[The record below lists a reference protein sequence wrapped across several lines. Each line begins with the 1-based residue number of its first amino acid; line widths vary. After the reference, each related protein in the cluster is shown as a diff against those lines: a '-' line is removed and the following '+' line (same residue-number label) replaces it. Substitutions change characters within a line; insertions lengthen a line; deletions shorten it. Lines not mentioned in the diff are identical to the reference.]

1 MCDGTD
7 ILKPNPSC
15 GRPLG
20 MALHHRTR
28 RLYVCDAFYG
38 FGVLGPKGGFVTQLS
53 TTADGEPFRFCNAIY
68 VHQPTGNV
76 YFTDASSAYDI
87 TQFQTAVSVNDS
99 TGRLLKYDVENKQV
113 TLLFRNLSFAAG
125 VAVDKAEKF
134 ALVSEFIGNK
144 TRKIWLQQGHNK
156 HYRSEI
162 VNSLPTPDNIKRTRS
177 DDFWLA
183 AARTDERTESSLLP
197 LGVRINGNGN
207 VLETVNLERW
217 YGNKSVSEV
226 EEFGSKLYIASR
238 LIMFLLS
245 IFVSNFPSMAL
256 SEIFRTIQLPPT
268 ATGPESMAFELAT
281 GRFYV
286 GVADGRILQYNG
298 LTGFVEYGF
307 TGGNRSKALCDGITN
322 PDLGRVCGRPFGLGL
337 HYATNQLY
345 VCDAYLG
352 LMVLG
357 SGTGGRL
364 ATPVSVGV
372 EGVPYRFCNG
382 LDVHQLSGNVFFSDS
397 TTAYD
402 FRDAEKGSAS
412 NDSTG
417 RLLMYNPNTRRVT
430 VLLKNLPGP
439 SGVAV
444 SQDGSYVLVSN
455 YNANN
460 TIKFWLMGPRADTYD
475 IVNTQARPNNIQ
487 RTLMGDYWQA
497 AAMVKQST
505 QTLVPIGQ
513 RINSFGNVIQTANFE
528 RWQNERQQY
537 CGVVLKQLRS
547 QRPRKHQ
554 SRISAQIFPAAAEG
568 RISRKGEIASEY
580 SRIFLKEARISGW
593 CLRFGLG

>member
-1 MCDGTD
+1 
-7 ILKPNPSC
+7 
-15 GRPLG
+15 
-20 MALHHRTR
+20 MA
-28 RLYVCDAFYG
+28 YI
-38 FGVLGPKGGFVTQLS
+38 
-53 TTADGEPFRFCNAIY
+53 N
-68 VHQPTGNV
+68 
-76 YFTDASSAYDI
+76 SS
-87 TQFQTAVSVNDS
+87 
-99 TGRLLKYDVENKQV
+99 
-113 TLLFRNLSFAAG
+113 
-125 VAVDKAEKF
+125 
-134 ALVSEFIGNK
+134 
-144 TRKIWLQQGHNK
+144 
-156 HYRSEI
+156 
-162 VNSLPTPDNIKRTRS
+162 
-177 DDFWLA
+177 
-183 AARTDERTESSLLP
+183 
-197 LGVRINGNGN
+197 
-207 VLETVNLERW
+207 
-217 YGNKSVSEV
+217 
-226 EEFGSKLYIASR
+226 

-245 IFVSNFPSMAL
+245 IFVSSFPFMSL
-256 SEIFRTIQLPPT
+256 CEIFRTIQLPPT

-307 TGGNRSKALCDGITN
+307 TGGNRSKPLCDGITN

-402 FRDAEKGSAS
+402 LRDAEKGSAS

-497 AAMVKQST
+497 AAMLKQST

-513 RINSFGNVIQTANFE
+513 RINSLGSVIQTANFE
-528 RWQNERQQY
+528 RWYGNNLISEVQEFRGSLYVASPSVNFI
-537 CGVVLKQLRS
+537 GVYT
-547 QRPRKHQ
+547 
-554 SRISAQIFPAAAEG
+554 I
-568 RISRKGEIASEY
+568 
-580 SRIFLKEARISGW
+580 
-593 CLRFGLG
+593 

>member
-1 MCDGTD
+1 
-7 ILKPNPSC
+7 
-15 GRPLG
+15 
-20 MALHHRTR
+20 
-28 RLYVCDAFYG
+28 
-38 FGVLGPKGGFVTQLS
+38 
-53 TTADGEPFRFCNAIY
+53 
-68 VHQPTGNV
+68 
-76 YFTDASSAYDI
+76 
-87 TQFQTAVSVNDS
+87 
-99 TGRLLKYDVENKQV
+99 
-113 TLLFRNLSFAAG
+113 
-125 VAVDKAEKF
+125 
-134 ALVSEFIGNK
+134 
-144 TRKIWLQQGHNK
+144 
-156 HYRSEI
+156 
-162 VNSLPTPDNIKRTRS
+162 
-177 DDFWLA
+177 
-183 AARTDERTESSLLP
+183 
-197 LGVRINGNGN
+197 
-207 VLETVNLERW
+207 
-217 YGNKSVSEV
+217 
-226 EEFGSKLYIASR
+226 
-238 LIMFLLS
+238 
-245 IFVSNFPSMAL
+245 MAL

-307 TGGNRSKALCDGITN
+307 TGGNRSKALCDGITD

-337 HYATNQLY
+337 HYGKRISY
-345 VCDAYLG
+345 
-352 LMVLG
+352 
-357 SGTGGRL
+357 
-364 ATPVSVGV
+364 
-372 EGVPYRFCNG
+372 
-382 LDVHQLSGNVFFSDS
+382 VHQLSGNVFFSDS

-402 FRDAEKGSAS
+402 LRDAEKGSAS

-513 RINSFGNVIQTANFE
+513 RINSFGSVIQTANFE
-528 RWQNERQQY
+528 RWYGNN
-537 CGVVLKQLRS
+537 L
-547 QRPRKHQ
+547 
-554 SRISAQIFPAAAEG
+554 ISEVQEFRG
-568 RISRKGEIASEY
+568 SLYIASPSVDFIGVY
-580 SRIFLKEARISGW
+580 TI
-593 CLRFGLG
+593 

>member
-1 MCDGTD
+1 MAD
-7 ILKPNPSC
+7 IN
-15 GRPLG
+15 
-20 MALHHRTR
+20 
-28 RLYVCDAFYG
+28 
-38 FGVLGPKGGFVTQLS
+38 
-53 TTADGEPFRFCNAIY
+53 
-68 VHQPTGNV
+68 
-76 YFTDASSAYDI
+76 SS
-87 TQFQTAVSVNDS
+87 
-99 TGRLLKYDVENKQV
+99 
-113 TLLFRNLSFAAG
+113 
-125 VAVDKAEKF
+125 
-134 ALVSEFIGNK
+134 
-144 TRKIWLQQGHNK
+144 
-156 HYRSEI
+156 
-162 VNSLPTPDNIKRTRS
+162 
-177 DDFWLA
+177 
-183 AARTDERTESSLLP
+183 
-197 LGVRINGNGN
+197 
-207 VLETVNLERW
+207 
-217 YGNKSVSEV
+217 
-226 EEFGSKLYIASR
+226 

-245 IFVSNFPSMAL
+245 IFVSSFPFMSL
-256 SEIFRTIQLPPT
+256 CEIFRTIQLPPT

-281 GRFYV
+281 RRFYV

-307 TGGNRSKALCDGITN
+307 TGGNRSKALCDGITD

-372 EGVPYRFCNG
+372 EGVPYRFCN
-382 LDVHQLSGNVFFSDS
+382 
-397 TTAYD
+397 
-402 FRDAEKGSAS
+402 DAEKGSAS

-455 YNANN
+455 YNENN
-460 TIKFWLMGPRADTYD
+460 TIKLWLMGPRADTCD

-513 RINSFGNVIQTANFE
+513 RINSFGSVIQTANFE
-528 RWQNERQQY
+528 RWYGNNLISEVQEFRGSLY
-537 CGVVLKQLRS
+537 VASPSVDFIGVYT
-547 QRPRKHQ
+547 
-554 SRISAQIFPAAAEG
+554 I
-568 RISRKGEIASEY
+568 
-580 SRIFLKEARISGW
+580 
-593 CLRFGLG
+593 